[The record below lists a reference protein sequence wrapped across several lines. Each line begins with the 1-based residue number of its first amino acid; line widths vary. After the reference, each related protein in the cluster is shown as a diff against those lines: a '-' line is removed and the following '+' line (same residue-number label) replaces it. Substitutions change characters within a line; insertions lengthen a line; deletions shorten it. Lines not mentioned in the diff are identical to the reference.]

1 MKHPLVLPILLL
13 AFSGSAVGS
22 EDASCS
28 YDREALLSLSEQAFD
43 QDLSGGGGG
52 WRKIANILGC
62 ERAAAE
68 LIGAYRAKHR
78 NNSSALMW
86 HEGQLWAEVNEY
98 EKAIPLLEGSKK
110 KEAEDPIG
118 WNHYVDA
125 TVAFLRSDRAGLER
139 SREALSKVPY
149 TPASGFPPIKDGY
162 IEIAGQEGQPL
173 FKMRWPP
180 NIEVVDGLAR
190 CFGEPYS
197 EAYSSPSCR
206 APVQ

>member
-1 MKHPLVLPILLL
+1 MKHSLILPILLL
-13 AFSGSAVGS
+13 AFSGSAVSS
-22 EDASCS
+22 EDPSCS
-28 YDREALLSLSEQAFD
+28 YDRDALLSLNEQAFD

-68 LIGAYRAKHR
+68 LIGAYRSEHG

-86 HEGQLWAEVNEY
+86 HEGQLWAEANEY
-98 EKAIPLLEGSKK
+98 ERAIPLLESSKK

-125 TVAFLRSDRAGLER
+125 TVAFLRNDRAELER
-139 SREALSKVPY
+139 AREALSKVPH
-149 TPASGFPPIKDGY
+149 TPASGFPPVKDGY
-162 IEIAGQEGQPL
+162 IEIAGQEGQLP

-180 NIEVVDGLAR
+180 NVEVVDGLLR
-190 CFGEPYS
+190 CFGRSYS
-197 EAYSSPSCR
+197 EAYGSPSCR
-206 APVQ
+206 ASVP